1 MATRLYF
8 PSSGAA
14 PVTPSTWLFA
24 SQVSSPLT
32 YKAVATKI
40 SSAFA
45 TKSGATATTLDL
57 RGVGRWVI
65 GPLGAT
71 QISGTIKGQFR
82 CTENNDGAAATLAV
96 AIKIIQP
103 SGADRATLLS
113 PVASDA
119 DTTRPPE
126 MLVGTTPNTGA
137 ANRSFNNTAESASI
151 SLTPQTPTSGD
162 YLVIEVGFR
171 SNTGTS
177 RTIYLRYGD
186 NNAND
191 NPENQTDTNDYCPWI
206 EFSNTLPLN
215 ATVTPGFAPATSSA
229 YSAAILAGAVS
240 LGLGLGS
247 ATAVAYNAGITAVG
261 ENQTITPT
269 YAQATAA
276 AYEVSRTTAVSLT
289 PGVAAAV
296 GGAFSASIQAG
307 GVTIVPGAASAT
319 GGAYAAGIQPGP
331 VTITSTYAQATA
343 AAYEVSRTTAVT
355 LTPGVAAAVGGA
367 FSASIQAGGVTI
379 SEEFGPITVIPGG
392 GYHYTPPAPRRHEPR
407 EIPPIPDQ
415 ILKVGFARASARAF
429 DPVSV
434 PGRMIIPLG
443 RAQAKA
449 TAWSNRIDRDEFE
462 EEIALLYICL

>member
-276 AYEVSRTTAVSLT
+276 AYEVSRTTAV
-289 PGVAAAV
+289 
-296 GGAFSASIQAG
+296 
-307 GVTIVPGAASAT
+307 
-319 GGAYAAGIQPGP
+319 
-331 VTITSTYAQATA
+331 
-343 AAYEVSRTTAVT
+343 T